1 MVSEPEKQRS
11 GFVAIAGRPNVG
23 KSTLVNRL
31 MGTELS
37 IVTPKP
43 QTTRQRITGIVSIP
57 DTQIVL
63 VDTPGIHE
71 TEAPFNKAMVD
82 AARKS
87 IEESDVVLM
96 VTTPER
102 HIDPADLLIIQSI
115 AATGRSAVMAIN
127 KIDTVR
133 PPVLLPVIDAYSK
146 LHEFHAIVPI
156 SALKGTGVDGLIN
169 ILANLL
175 PEGPPLFPEDDVS
188 DMPVRFFVSEIIR
201 EQVMKLTGEE
211 IPYKT
216 AVVIESFNEKP
227 EIVIIQANIHTERP
241 SQKKI
246 LIGKSGA
253 MIKKIGTAARL
264 KIEDFLDCRVHL
276 ELFVKVSPRWTKDTR
291 RLTEFGYKT

>member
-1 MVSEPEKQRS
+1 MTCAPEKQRS
-11 GFVAIAGRPNVG
+11 GFVAIIGRPNVG

-43 QTTRQRITGIVSIP
+43 QTTRHRITGIVSRP
-57 DTQIVL
+57 NAQIIL

-71 TEAPFNKAMVD
+71 TEAPLNKAMVN

-87 IEESDVVLM
+87 IEEADAILL
-96 VTTPER
+96 VTSPDR
-102 HIDPADLLIIQSI
+102 HVGATDLLIVELIK
-115 AATGRSAVMAIN
+115 AAGRPAVTAIN

-133 PPVLLPVIDAYSK
+133 PPVLLPLIDAYSQ
-146 LHEFHAIVPI
+146 LHQFQAIVPI
-156 SALKGTGVDGLIN
+156 SARHGTGLDELTD
-169 ILANLL
+169 ILVSLL
-175 PEGPPLFPEDDVS
+175 PEGLPLYPQDEMS

-201 EQVMKLTGEE
+201 EQVMRLTGEE

-216 AVVIESFNEKP
+216 AVVIENFDEKP
-227 EIVIIQANIHTERP
+227 GRVIIQADIHAERS

-246 LIGKSGA
+246 LIGKGGS
-253 MIKKIGTAARL
+253 MIKQIGTAARV
-264 KIEDFLDCRVHL
+264 KIEDFLGCSVHL
-276 ELFVKVSPRWTKDTR
+276 ELFVKVSPRWTKDLR